1 MRPQAVNHTGVI
13 NEILKGI
20 VDRVTYHNPDNGWS
34 ILRVMP
40 FNNPQGQE
48 TVIVHQTKVFAG
60 ATMEFQGSWIVHPKQ
75 KLKYSGHFLK
85 ARPGSR
91 PRESAKPPYL
101 GQRQATAVSK
111 PRPPSKSIRSHR
123 ASTSHTHSRRRKSGG
138 GVGFY
143 GAVKKEGMRGLR
155 A

>member
-13 NEILKGI
+13 NEVLKGI

-60 ATMEFQGSWIVHPKQ
+60 ATFFIFANLFRSN
-75 KLKYSGHFLK
+75 F
-85 ARPGSR
+85 RR
-91 PRESAKPPYL
+91 
-101 GQRQATAVSK
+101 
-111 PRPPSKSIRSHR
+111 SIILSFGN
-123 ASTSHTHSRRRKSGG
+123 SVDTD
-138 GVGFY
+138 
-143 GAVKKEGMRGLR
+143 
-155 A
+155 